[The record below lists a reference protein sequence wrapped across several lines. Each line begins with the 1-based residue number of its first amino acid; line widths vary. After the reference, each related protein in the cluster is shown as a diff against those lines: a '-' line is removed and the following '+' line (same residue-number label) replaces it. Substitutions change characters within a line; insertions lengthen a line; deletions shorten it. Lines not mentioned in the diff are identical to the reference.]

1 MYSLHELN
9 SLSLR
14 NESNNEILLKLNT
27 TYLNELLQSNNNNT
41 EFLNNLTETNQVTS
55 KDMEI
60 DRYLLNI
67 YKINTKYDLKV
78 NFLLNY
84 FYIYCYLN

>member
-55 KDMEI
+55 KYMEI

>member
-27 TYLNELLQSNNNNT
+27 TYLNELLQSNNNKT